1 MPVPP
6 AHGRPVALDAGVTMS
21 SSAGRWIAVVGS
33 GPDGRGAV
41 LEELAATLCADGA
54 RVGGFIQRTRWDGDA
69 IEGYDLVHPTRG
81 EACPLAR
88 EDAQAPE
95 LCRWRFAEPAFETAR
110 RWTLE
115 GEHDVVML
123 EAGRLEAAARGHW
136 QTVLDALAAGPL
148 VVLAVRRGVLAGV
161 ALALPDPLDA
171 IELPAGADDVRDF
184 VARVS
189 EHARGAGADAKTNRE
204 VRS

>member
-1 MPVPP
+1 M
-6 AHGRPVALDAGVTMS
+6 
-21 SSAGRWIAVVGS
+21 GRWVAVVGS

-41 LEELAATLCADGA
+41 LDELAGALQAEGA
-54 RVGGFIQRTRWDGDA
+54 RVGGFIQRTRWAGDT
-69 IEGYDLVHPTRG
+69 IVGYDLVHPTRG
-81 EACPLAR
+81 ESCALAR
-88 EDAQAPE
+88 EDPHAPE
-95 LCRWRFAEPAFETAR
+95 LCRWRFVEPAFETAR

-171 IELPAGADDVRDF
+171 IELPAGAGDVEGF
-184 VARVS
+184 VARVA
-189 EHARGAGADAKTNRE
+189 EHARGGAGSDARTNRE